1 MPNRRAGFSRG
12 RRWGQNFLVNAGAA
26 DRIIEAFRPGPSDL
40 VLEVG
45 PGRGVL
51 TRRLAGRVRRLVAVE
66 VDPDLAAS
74 LRADLAAWAAS
85 PQAPP
90 GTPAG
95 AGRKGRGAPE
105 GSGALQIV
113 EADVLDLDLGDL
125 LRGLGATPRT
135 PARMIA
141 NLPYN
146 IATPLILRLLEQGP
160 LVLDLLVMVQR
171 EVAARILSPPGS
183 RQYGGLSVL
192 CQARARVES
201 VLRLRPG
208 SFRPSPKVDFEAIRL
223 TLRSPEEPAA
233 TGDPRALSGLLRV
246 AFERRRKTLV
256 NNLARLPW
264 GDGGRALGPD
274 AAAGLIRAAGL
285 DPGCRPEEVPVQGYL
300 ALLSARR
307 AL

>member
-1 MPNRRAGFSRG
+1 MPKRRAGFSRG

-26 DRIIEAFRPGPSDL
+26 DRIVEAFRPGPSDL

-51 TRRLAGRVRRLVAVE
+51 TRRLAGRVRRIVAVE
-66 VDPDLAAS
+66 VDRDLAAS
-74 LRADLAAWAAS
+74 LRAELAAWAA
-85 PQAPP
+85 PP
-90 GTPAG
+90 GAPAG
-95 AGRKGRGAPE
+95 TGQAGQGEPGGP
-105 GSGALQIV
+105 GALQIV
-113 EADVLDLDLGDL
+113 EADILALDLGDL
-125 LRGLGATPRT
+125 LRGLGATPRS

-146 IATPLILRLLEQGP
+146 IATPIILRLLEHGA
-160 LVLDLLVMVQR
+160 LLRDLLVMVQR

-208 SFRPSPKVDFEAIRL
+208 SFRPSPKVDSEAIRL
-223 TLRSPEEPAA
+223 TLRSPEDPAA
-233 TGDPRALSGLLRV
+233 TCDPRALSGLLRV

-264 GDGGRALGPD
+264 GDGGRALGPA
-274 AAAGLIRAAGL
+274 AAAGLIRAADL
-285 DPGCRPEEVPVQGYL
+285 DPGCRPEEVPVHGYL
-300 ALLSARR
+300 ALLSSRR